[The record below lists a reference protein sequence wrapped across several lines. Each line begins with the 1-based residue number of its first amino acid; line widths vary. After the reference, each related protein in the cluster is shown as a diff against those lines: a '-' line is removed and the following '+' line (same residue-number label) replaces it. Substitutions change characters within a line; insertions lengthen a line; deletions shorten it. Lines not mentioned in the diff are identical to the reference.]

1 MTTKIL
7 KHFKFEKIVSK
18 KFETNKQ
25 TVNHHSN
32 VRYSQVNQVSGCGEY
47 DRSKLE
53 RVRDQ
58 STHVAIETEVI
69 GKIEAQSTTDE
80 VQLHREIED
89 KC

>member
-1 MTTKIL
+1 M
-7 KHFKFEKIVSK
+7 SQK

-47 DRSKLE
+47 DRNKLE

-58 STHVAIETEVI
+58 STQVAIETEVI

-89 KC
+89 KY